1 MPINN
6 FKTIIITIPDELR
19 DHKEV
24 CLSKT
29 RHLAHLQNY
38 QHDYDLRKFTRT
50 KIHLMYFSGFF
61 GDFFFR
67 QRRRPIV
74 FQSQKS
80 SSAGKSNLITLT
92 IWHKKLAFL
101 HTWWWSSSWVLVV
114 IRPCF
119 NRNHIPKPLF
129 FSLCLFLQ
137 DLRDSWDGVFLISQ
151 PEKVTLLVCVCFVH
165 WFFFCLDY

>member
-1 MPINN
+1 M
-6 FKTIIITIPDELR
+6 
-19 DHKEV
+19 
-24 CLSKT
+24 
-29 RHLAHLQNY
+29 
-38 QHDYDLRKFTRT
+38 
-50 KIHLMYFSGFF
+50 
-61 GDFFFR
+61 
-67 QRRRPIV
+67 

-137 DLRDSWDGVFLISQ
+137 DLRDSWDGVFLIYQ
-151 PEKVTLLVCVCFVH
+151 PEKVTLLVCVFCALIFLPWLLVFVLWGWWH
-165 WFFFCLDY
+165 VMKNCQFSLFCVVVAYPPISLDLFKLPEVVAFYPKTFLEVTFQYF